1 VSQPPSAQTP
11 EFHRLLSRRVHQAND
26 NIKNTPINERTADM
40 ITPFF
45 DVTGRTPP
53 NDSGAMS
60 GAMMSTMELIQH
72 NLLHHRC

>member
-1 VSQPPSAQTP
+1 
-11 EFHRLLSRRVHQAND
+11 VHQAND
-26 NIKNTPINERTADM
+26 IIKNVPISKGAADM

-53 NDSGAMS
+53 NDSGAMG